1 MIMKTKK
8 TLMMILLII
17 SALNYLV
24 SPFLLLENYST
35 ELLILWGA
43 SAVLIYYSAVKYIKL
58 TEASNISK
66 QSNMSN

>member
-8 TLMMILLII
+8 ILLLTLLII

-24 SPFLLLENYST
+24 SPFLLLENYAT
-35 ELLILWGA
+35 EVLISWGA

-58 TEASNISK
+58 SEASNIS
-66 QSNMSN
+66 N